1 MDGQTDGPWR
11 DGEIDIL
18 LKRLEIETE
27 SMKEIVM
34 KYMLSFRAQ
43 DETSVSYQ
51 TVKKAMS
58 NLIKVQYYES
68 KFL

>member
-34 KYMLSFRAQ
+34 KYMLSFKAQ

>member
-1 MDGQTDGPWR
+1 
-11 DGEIDIL
+11 
-18 LKRLEIETE
+18 
-27 SMKEIVM
+27 MKEIVM
-34 KYMLSFRAQ
+34 KYMLSFKAQ

>member
-1 MDGQTDGPWR
+1 MERWR
-11 DGEIDIL
+11 DRYII
-18 LKRLEIETE
+18 KKARNRKCE

-34 KYMLSFRAQ
+34 KYMLSFKAQ

-51 TVKKAMS
+51 TAKKAMS

>member
-1 MDGQTDGPWR
+1 MERWR
-11 DGEIDIL
+11 DRYII
-18 LKRLEIETE
+18 KKARNRKCE

-34 KYMLSFRAQ
+34 KYMLSLKAQ
-43 DETSVSYQ
+43 AETSVSYQ
-51 TVKKAMS
+51 TVKTAMF